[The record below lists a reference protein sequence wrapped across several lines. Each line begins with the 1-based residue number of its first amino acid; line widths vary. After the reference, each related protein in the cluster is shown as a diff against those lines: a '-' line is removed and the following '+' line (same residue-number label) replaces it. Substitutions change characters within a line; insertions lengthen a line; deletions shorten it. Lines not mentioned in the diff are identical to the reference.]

1 MSELEFTEAEA
12 EVEEEAWGITPE
24 EVLER
29 ISDVEGAMHADF
41 EKLSRELRSDLERVA
56 AAVTPLLAKQH
67 TDAQARM
74 RVLETR
80 LKNRQERPLIV
91 LLANLLTDVRRLRS
105 SEDVREH
112 VEQTLAD
119 ALARAGYQEMG
130 SPGDQFDPAWHEP
143 ISGSMG
149 RAGTVTR
156 VHSRGLACY
165 GDVIIKAKV
174 DVEPAFAPAE
184 AGPGEATAEQG
195 EPLV

>member
-1 MSELEFTEAEA
+1 MSEPEFSEA
-12 EVEEEAWGITPE
+12 EEEAWGITPE

-41 EKLSRELRSDLERVA
+41 EKFARELRTDLERVA

-91 LLANLLTDVRRLRS
+91 LVANLLTDIRRLRS
-105 SEDVREH
+105 AEDVRDH

-130 SPGDQFDPAWHEP
+130 SAGDQFDPGWHEP
-143 ISGSMG
+143 MSGSVG
-149 RAGTVTR
+149 RAGTVAR
-156 VHSRGLACY
+156 VYSRGLACY

-174 DVEPAFAPAE
+174 DVEPAFAPEDSVAE
-184 AGPGEATAEQG
+184 GATAGQG